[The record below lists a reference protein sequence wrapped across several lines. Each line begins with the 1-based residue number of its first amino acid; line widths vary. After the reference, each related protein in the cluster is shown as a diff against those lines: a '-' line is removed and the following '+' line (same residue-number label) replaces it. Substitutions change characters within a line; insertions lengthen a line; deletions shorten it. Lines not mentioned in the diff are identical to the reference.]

1 VEVPSR
7 KRGGAADRQGPPSL
21 SSEACRAPGSAGAL
35 HIVRARRARQR
46 DPAED
51 GFRGLPWARVES
63 PEAAI
68 LTTESL
74 AKDFRRNLSIV
85 EAQTKGLAHQDAL
98 VQVPGANCLNW
109 VLGHIA
115 NSRDEVL
122 SLLGEGPALGEA
134 TARYRRESDPVTA
147 DGPGVVPLE
156 RLLAALAE
164 GQERIAAALAALA
177 EEALADERRSGDR
190 TLPLGAMLHFA
201 MWHETYHVGQTELLR
216 ALAGKRDKVI

>member
-1 VEVPSR
+1 VPPTGKVSFSLQRSVKGPGSSR
-7 KRGGAADRQGPPSL
+7 GPSHFPVPRGRRQGRAHHGL
-21 SSEACRAPGSAGAL
+21 SGLACT
-35 HIVRARRARQR
+35 
-46 DPAED
+46 
-51 GFRGLPWARVES
+51 RVES

-74 AKDFRRNLSIV
+74 AKDFKRNLAII
-85 EAQTKGLAHQDAL
+85 EAQTKDLTHQDAL
-98 VQVPGANCLNW
+98 VQVPGVNCLNW

-115 NSRDEVL
+115 GSRDEVL

-134 TARYRRESDPVTA
+134 AVRYRRESDPVTA
-147 DGPGVVPLE
+147 DGPSVVPLD

-164 GQERIAAALAALA
+164 GQERITAALAALTQ
-177 EEALADERRSGDR
+177 EALAEERPNGDR
-190 TLPLGAMLHFA
+190 TLPLGTRLHFA